1 MTSCLLQAE
10 GRVDIINS
18 TLGKALGGAAG
29 GYTTAS
35 RQGINFNN
43 SLRAASYGISVLSSF
58 SLVSVWLCI
67 FWRKNISTKAAHKM
81 LMKLTK
87 RLIFS
92 EIIPKS

>member
-35 RQGINFNN
+35 QQGIDFTN
-43 SLRAASYGISVLSSF
+43 SLGPSRFFVRKCLSSF
-58 SLVSVWLCI
+58 SLVTVWLYI
-67 FWRKNISTKAAHKM
+67 FFGARISAQ
-81 LMKLTK
+81 KLLVK
-87 RLIFS
+87 CL
-92 EIIPKS
+92 